1 MTIWELILIE
11 RFRGP
16 EKRSALLEALRAL
29 RLVQGNDDLAND
41 LADRVELLELG
52 PGETLIQQGASDNE
66 IYLILAGRFEVVVNG
81 RKIAERGPG
90 EHVGEMAA
98 TVPSLPRSATV
109 RAVEVG
115 VVGKL
120 PADAL
125 AETGNKHGFI
135 WRQIARVLADRL
147 YQRNS
152 FIRPPHAE
160 LRVFIISSVE
170 GLKIANAIQE
180 YFAHDPFNIT
190 LWTNGVFRASQYPVE
205 SLIHALDGSDFAI
218 AILQPDDVTVSRRT
232 SRPVPRDNVLFE
244 LGLFIG
250 HLGRHRS
257 FLLEPLCQDVQLP
270 SDLSGICTLGYK
282 PGSEPELIRLLGPAC
297 NKLRRIF
304 NEMGPK

>member
-1 MTIWELILIE
+1 MAHYRMRLGHSAWCRATTVWLPISRTGVKLVETNAGQTVIE
-11 RFRGP
+11 
-16 EKRSALLEALRAL
+16 
-29 RLVQGNDDLAND
+29 
-41 LADRVELLELG
+41 
-52 PGETLIQQGASDNE
+52 QGASDND
-66 IYLILAGRFEVVVNG
+66 IYFLLAGRFEIVVNG

-98 TVPSLPRSATV
+98 AVPSLPRSATV
-109 RAVEVG
+109 RALETG
-115 VVGKL
+115 VVARL
-120 PADAL
+120 SADAL
-125 AETGNKHGFI
+125 ADLGAKYGFI

-152 FIRPPHAE
+152 FVRPPHAE
-160 LRVFIISSVE
+160 LRIFIISSVE

-180 YFAHDPFNIT
+180 YFAHDAFNLT

-205 SLIHALDGSDFAI
+205 SLVHVLDGSDFAI
-218 AILQPDDVTVSRRT
+218 AVLQPDDVTVTRGT
-232 SRPVPRDNVLFE
+232 SRAVPRDNVLFE

-282 PGSEPELIRLLGPAC
+282 PGPETELLRLLGS
-297 NKLRRIF
+297 NL
-304 NEMGPK
+304 

>member
-1 MTIWELILIE
+1 
-11 RFRGP
+11 
-16 EKRSALLEALRAL
+16 LEGLKAL
-29 RLVQGNDDLAND
+29 RLVQGNDALVND
-41 LADRVELLELG
+41 LIERIELQEVEA
-52 PGETLIQQGASDNE
+52 GETLIQQGASDNE
-66 IYLILAGRFEVVVNG
+66 IYLILAGRLEVVVNG

-98 TVPSLPRSATV
+98 AVPSLPRSATV
-109 RAVEVG
+109 RGVETG
-115 VVGKL
+115 VVAKL
-120 PADAL
+120 SADAL
-125 AETGNKHGFI
+125 ADLGTKYGFI

-180 YFAHDPFNIT
+180 YFAHDPFNTT

-205 SLIHALDGSDFAI
+205 SLIHALDGSDFAV
-218 AILQPDDVTVSRRT
+218 AILQPDDVTVSRGT

-257 FLLEPLCQDVQLP
+257 FLLEPLYQDVQLP

-282 PGSEPELIRLLGPAC
+282 PGPEAELVRLLGPSC

-304 NEMGPK
+304 NELGPK